1 MTETADAGTS
11 TVGADPFTHPA
22 LLYKGA
28 DEYLAGTVPFVTGGL
43 AADEPVAVAAPTPK
57 LTLLRRE
64 LGRAAEDV
72 RLLDITE
79 AGAHPGRVVPGLLR
93 AFADTH
99 PGRQVRIVGEAIL
112 PDRAAG
118 DYPDCVQHEALINL
132 AFAGRPVTILCPYDA
147 EHLDQQVL
155 ADAARTHPVLV
166 DADGSRRSPDYV
178 PERAVT
184 GHDLPLAA
192 PLLADVLTVGATE
205 LSSLRRFAQ
214 DYAVRVGLDAR
225 RQVELVL
232 VVTELATNG
241 IEHGGG
247 LATVALYADR
257 EQLVCQVSDTGRP
270 VPPDPAGAGG
280 STIPRQFRGHGLLM
294 VNHLAD
300 LVRVHSSPEGTV
312 VRARFTL

>member
-1 MTETADAGTS
+1 MTETASARTT
-11 TVGADPFTHPA
+11 TVDADPFAHPA
-22 LLYKGA
+22 LLYKGT
-28 DEYLAGTVPFVTGGL
+28 DEYLAGIVPFVTGGL
-43 AADEPVAVAAPTPK
+43 AAGEPVAVAAPAPN
-57 LTLLRRE
+57 LALLRRE
-64 LGRAAEDV
+64 LGAAADGV

-79 AGAHPGRVVPGLLR
+79 AGTHPGRVVPGLLR
-93 AFADTH
+93 AFVDIY

-112 PDRAAG
+112 PDRAVG

-147 EHLDQQVL
+147 EHLDPLVL
-155 ADAARTHPVLV
+155 ADAARTHSVLV
-166 DADGSRRSPDYV
+166 DVDGPRVSPDYV

-184 GHDLPLAA
+184 GYDLPLAA

-205 LSSLRRFAQ
+205 LASLRRFAQ
-214 DYAVRVGLDAR
+214 GYAVRAGLDDR
-225 RQVELVL
+225 RQAELVL

-257 EQLVCQVSDTGRP
+257 EQLVCQVSDTGRTP
-270 VPPDPAGAGG
+270 SATGAQV
-280 STIPRQFRGHGLLM
+280 SRPTIPRQFRGHGLLM

-312 VRARFTL
+312 VRARFTF